1 MAGFQRTGGL
11 TAVIRD
17 CSAGGVLQRNAGICC
32 HGGEVFRARKWRGFA
47 LIEINPERNTGN
59 ASFGLGR
66 RCDHD

>member
-1 MAGFQRTGGL
+1 
-11 TAVIRD
+11 
-17 CSAGGVLQRNAGICC
+17 VLQRNAGICC